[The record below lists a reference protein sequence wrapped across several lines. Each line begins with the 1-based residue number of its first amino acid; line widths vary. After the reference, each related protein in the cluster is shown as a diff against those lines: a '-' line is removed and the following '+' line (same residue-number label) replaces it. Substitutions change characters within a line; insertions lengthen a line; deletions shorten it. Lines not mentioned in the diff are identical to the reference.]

1 MNRTDVNWQPVKL
14 AFNTWNYKQ
23 EGLTQAGA
31 ALVAVAVA
39 WALGPAGAGL
49 ISSATTTMG
58 MMGNAVLS
66 SLASQAAIALIN
78 SKGNVGE

>member
-1 MNRTDVNWQPVKL
+1 MFSAPGGLVVQIPDGDFRRQIQTLSQQPGMDYLNTLVNRTDVNWQPVKL

-39 WALGPAGAGL
+39 
-49 ISSATTTMG
+49 
-58 MMGNAVLS
+58 
-66 SLASQAAIALIN
+66 
-78 SKGNVGE
+78 